1 MESPNPC
8 LMRLCLMQP
17 PAYSDNRKKKGAL
30 ITHSNKITT
39 LNKRNQMS
47 NKLLLLQWL
56 SIFKQMYESIR
67 GSQRLF
73 LRFSRI

>member
-8 LMRLCLMQP
+8 FMRLCLMQP
-17 PAYSDNRKKKGAL
+17 SAYSDNRKKKGTL
-30 ITHSNKITT
+30 ITHNNKITT
-39 LNKRNQMS
+39 MNKLNQMN

-56 SIFKQMYESIR
+56 SISKQMYDCIR

-73 LRFSRI
+73 LRFLRI